1 MHYIAII
8 ANLKTQ
14 IWYLTNSLKKFLNIS
29 TLYYYTSDGS
39 LTHYIITNTGG
50 NTVEKTSVN
59 GQTKT
64 ITTGS
69 DDDGMLF
76 VNNDGV
82 TNETSTDD
90 FGRTTQVRT
99 VRSNGALVFNTD

>member
-1 MHYIAII
+1 
-8 ANLKTQ
+8 
-14 IWYLTNSLKKFLNIS
+14 
-29 TLYYYTSDGS
+29 
-39 LTHYIITNTGG
+39 
-50 NTVEKTSVN
+50 
-59 GQTKT
+59 
-64 ITTGS
+64 
-69 DDDGMLF
+69 MLF